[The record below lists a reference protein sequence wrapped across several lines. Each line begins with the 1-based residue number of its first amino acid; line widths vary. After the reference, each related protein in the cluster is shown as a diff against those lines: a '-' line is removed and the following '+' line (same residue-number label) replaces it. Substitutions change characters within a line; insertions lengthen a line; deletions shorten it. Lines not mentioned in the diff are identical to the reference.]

1 MTQLDRV
8 CHRILA
14 LPSCGLLSQYYST
27 GYLYKNQN
35 KKVLHFYI
43 FSDSQCMYVL
53 LIGTAYFCLL
63 MFVFLDSCPC
73 ASLSTFSPLPYSPF
87 SPLPYSPPHTHVH
100 VRIIIMSNCCSLSFL
115 CYSVGL
121 SHVFSLSCVNTVSVS
136 VRNCTIPYTYIN
148 VCCYCHYYI
157 IIIIINILLYISISQ
172 TLSLAA
178 CGSIYANKIVP
189 VRHNAHYSAFVYSA
203 CTESER
209 EYGILLN
216 LCTFNYLGYVVQQ
229 SNINAVLHCLKHNDG
244 K

>member
-148 VCCYCHYYI
+148 VCCYRP
-157 IIIIINILLYISISQ
+157 LEL
-172 TLSLAA
+172 
-178 CGSIYANKIVP
+178 
-189 VRHNAHYSAFVYSA
+189 
-203 CTESER
+203 
-209 EYGILLN
+209 
-216 LCTFNYLGYVVQQ
+216 
-229 SNINAVLHCLKHNDG
+229 
-244 K
+244 